1 MAVAHSS
8 AMKRFLSGLAVASAL
23 ALALGCEKGS
33 PPVSQRV
40 VEGSDETLAASSK
53 AESAASEA
61 PPAMTM
67 PDPELAVIKTAHGE
81 MTLEF
86 WPDVAPNTVANFK
99 KLAKQGFYNAT
110 AFHRIV
116 KGFMIQGGDP
126 NTKNPAMAQKFGQGG
141 PGYMIKA
148 EFNNRKHVRG
158 VLSMARS
165 SNPDSAGS
173 QFFICHGEAP
183 FLNGKYT
190 AFGKL
195 IKGDDV
201 LEKIASIPTIYPP
214 HGGGEKSWPVDR
226 VEVESITIVPR
237 EAPAEAA
244 AEEKSDDSTAPAK
257 AE

>member
-1 MAVAHSS
+1 
-8 AMKRFLSGLAVASAL
+8 MKALNVMGLIAGAL
-23 ALALGCEKGS
+23 LFAAGCGEQ
-33 PPVSQRV
+33 PQPVSQRV
-40 VEGSDETLAASSK
+40 VEGSDEMLA
-53 AESAASEA
+53 EASEA
-61 PPAMTM
+61 PAPTTM

-81 MTLEF
+81 MTVEF
-86 WPDVAPNTVANFK
+86 WPDVAPKTVVNFK
-99 KLAKQGFYNAT
+99 KLAKEGFYNAT

-126 NTKNPAMAQKFGQGG
+126 NTKNPAQAEKFGQGG

-148 EFNNRKHVRG
+148 EFNSRKHVRG

-165 SNPDSAGS
+165 SDPDSAGS
-173 QFFICHGEAP
+173 QFFICHGDAA

-190 AFGKL
+190 AFGKV

-201 LEKIASIPTIYPP
+201 LEKIASTPTIYPP

-237 EAPAEAA
+237 EEAAGAEGAA
-244 AEEKSDDSTAPAK
+244 AEEKQNPDSQ
-257 AE
+257 